1 MVLTLICT
9 WNQSNLNT
17 RAKGFFS
24 PFWHNCYTVWLFMC
38 MNCRYCKILHGFIL
52 WICKLC
58 FCRAFKKVLYLI
70 LYHEICYITIC
81 WITRRLR
88 FVLSHETVILFYCL
102 WSGGEILFLNSFF
115 HLNVLFIICLCKTL
129 SFKNR
134 SNDFCFSQW
143 MFKCTFLLPHIP
155 FLSFC
160 HSQNILTLSSNLLC
174 FTCVC
179 CHCMCSN
186 FTLKWLE
193 LCGCW
198 RWEMARER
206 SEWEREIEEIEER
219 KGVETEPENAEWW
232 HSFSSHIQLLN
243 YKIEVFI
250 LYCTTENS

>member
-88 FVLSHETVILFYCL
+88 FVLSHETYFILLHCIRFT
-102 WSGGEILFLNSFF
+102 ILA
-115 HLNVLFIICLCKTL
+115 
-129 SFKNR
+129 
-134 SNDFCFSQW
+134 FCFI
-143 MFKCTFLLPHIP
+143 LLP
-155 FLSFC
+155 
-160 HSQNILTLSSNLLC
+160 
-174 FTCVC
+174 V
-179 CHCMCSN
+179 
-186 FTLKWLE
+186 
-193 LCGCW
+193 
-198 RWEMARER
+198 
-206 SEWEREIEEIEER
+206 
-219 KGVETEPENAEWW
+219 EWW
-232 HSFSSHIQLLN
+232 GNFVLKFIFSP
-243 YKIEVFI
+243 KCFI
-250 LYCTTENS
+250 YNLSLQNLVL